1 MKSKKNT
8 NETALAADQKKKGKI
23 DSSNFLLF
31 ITVCLFL
38 IMYIF
43 GCLIYGD
50 AGFGRRQ
57 VLLNM
62 LIDNAGLLIAA
73 SGMTMVMITGGIDI
87 SVGSVIGLSCMIL
100 SYCMEKKGFSAS
112 ASVAIVLSLGVLFGI
127 FQGWLISY
135 MELQPFIITL
145 AGLFGCRGLTA
156 MLSTE
161 QIAITDANAGGRAFI
176 AVANKNIY
184 FRTGSDENPG
194 IEFIDWL
201 LGATQNKRGV
211 VSYPFVHPS
220 VLIAIAVVV
229 IIWFVLKYTKF
240 GRNLYAIGG
249 NEQSAL
255 LMGINVKRNK
265 FVAYVVEGFMAALAG
280 TVFCLNTT
288 SGFVEQARGF
298 EMEAISSAVIGGTM
312 LTGGVGSIVGTFFGV
327 LIKATIETLIRSQ
340 GTLSSWWNK
349 IVLSIILC
357 FFIVLQS
364 VFIIIK
370 NRKKS

>member
-1 MKSKKNT
+1 MKKNNN
-8 NETALAADQKKKGKI
+8 NETIIAAGKKKGKI
-23 DSSNFLLF
+23 DSSSFLLF
-31 ITVCLFL
+31 ITICLFL

-43 GCLIYGD
+43 GCLIYGE
-50 AGFGRRQ
+50 AGFGKRQ

-73 SGMTMVMITGGIDI
+73 AGMTMVMITGGIDI

-112 ASVAIVLSLGVLFGI
+112 SSIAIVLGLGILFGI

-161 QIAITDANAGGRAFI
+161 QIAITDANAGGEAFRAI
-176 AVANKNIY
+176 ANKNI
-184 FRTGSDENPG
+184 FIRAGTGDSSI
-194 IEFIDWL
+194 IEMINGL
-201 LGATQNKRGV
+201 LGATKNKRGIFI
-211 VSYPFVHPS
+211 YPFVHPS
-220 VLIAIAVVV
+220 VIIALAVVI

-265 FVAYVVEGFMAALAG
+265 FVAYVIEGFMAALAG

-327 LIKATIETLIRSQ
+327 LIKATIETLIRFQ